1 MQLKSK
7 IIVAFMGVDGSGKT
21 TLAKKINKLFKESKY
36 LHLKPYILIR
46 DRRTTVKD
54 PHFYNKSSFIISFI
68 RIISWLIS
76 YKIFFFI
83 NKSKG
88 IYIFDRYAHDVIVD
102 PVRYKNSLSK
112 NIIKF
117 IIDFF
122 PKPNLWIFLN
132 TSIKVVKSRK
142 NELNDKE
149 LKRQIKEYS
158 IFFKNK
164 KNVLRLN
171 TNTLINISTLKI
183 KNKIKT
189 FVK

>member
-7 IIVAFMGVDGSGKT
+7 TIIAFMGVDGSGKT

-36 LHLKPYILIR
+36 LHLKPYILIK
-46 DRRTTVKD
+46 DPRTTVKN
-54 PHFYNKSSFIISFI
+54 PHSYNKSSFIISFM
-68 RIISWLIS
+68 RIVSWLIS

-83 NKSKG
+83 NKSKR
-88 IYIFDRYAHDVIVD
+88 IYIFDRYAHDIIVD
-102 PVRYKNSLSK
+102 PLRYKNSLSK

-132 TSIKVVKSRK
+132 PSIKVVKSRK

-158 IFFKNK
+158 FFFKNK

-171 TNTLINISTLKI
+171 TNTLMNASTLKI